1 MLKPLLSMVRRRS
14 NHGSKYD
21 QRFIGWCS
29 LLKRLA
35 VLAGLPISLRSCR
48 CLCKDVH
55 PFLLPKDLSYK
66 MVQEMRFRPHVFG
79 RRSSYID
86 LFHDHIP
93 MFASGICLEQV
104 SLG

>member
-1 MLKPLLSMVRRRS
+1 
-14 NHGSKYD
+14 
-21 QRFIGWCS
+21 
-29 LLKRLA
+29 
-35 VLAGLPISLRSCR
+35 
-48 CLCKDVH
+48 
-55 PFLLPKDLSYK
+55 

-104 SLG
+104 SLGSWEMH